1 MPPSLYDYLMQELD
15 EQDPQSGWRVPF
27 CSCGRKGF
35 HENTPECPQE
45 GASYANDIL
54 YDVEFNPTVLAY
66 RFEDDPVGMA
76 LLEAHIRLIA
86 DSRALHVAHQL
97 HYLSSTAVQRDLREA
112 VKKEKEKATAAV
124 TNYNQ
129 MSTQYQSAQKLY
141 EEVVLENRALK
152 QKLEE
157 STRRWRA
164 IVEEVAIHIGL
175 IKPGQPWS
183 PGTLL
188 RDMELQS
195 MKENDGQ
202 GGDRGKDPAPGDG
215 AGVLHAGQARP
226 EGDVPVP
233 GPRQSDPRWSVWR
246 HRRAGLSGEG

>member
-1 MPPSLYDYLMQELD
+1 MPPSLYEYLMQELD

-27 CSCGRKGF
+27 CSCGKKGW
-35 HENTPECPQE
+35 HDKTDECPME
-45 GASYANDIL
+45 GASYTDDVL
-54 YDVEFNPTVLAY
+54 YDVAFDPTVLRY

-76 LLEAHIRLIA
+76 LVEAHVRLVA
-86 DSRALHVAHQL
+86 NSRALHVAHQL
-97 HYLSSTAVQRDLREA
+97 FYLNNTSIQKDLRES
-112 VKKEKEKATAAV
+112 VRKEKERATAAV

-152 QKLEE
+152 QRLDE

-164 IVEEVAIHIGL
+164 IVEEIAIHLGIVKAGD
-175 IKPGQPWS
+175 PWT

-188 RDMELQS
+188 REMEIMEVKNS
-195 MKENDGQ
+195 GQ
-202 GGDRGKDPAPGDG
+202 GGDRGSDPAPGDG

-246 HRRAGLSGEG
+246 HRRSGVSGEG